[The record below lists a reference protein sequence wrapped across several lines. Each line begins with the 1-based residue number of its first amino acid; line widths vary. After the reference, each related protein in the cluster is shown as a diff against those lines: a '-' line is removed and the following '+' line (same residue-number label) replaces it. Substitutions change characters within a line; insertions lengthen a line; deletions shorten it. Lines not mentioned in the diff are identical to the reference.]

1 MILYGYSMSSAAY
14 RVRIALTL
22 KGIEATTVSKQ
33 LRRGEHRLKDFLQLN
48 PQGLVPALELDDGRV
63 LTQSLAII
71 EYLDEVYRQPP
82 LLPARPADRARVRG
96 MAQLIACDI
105 HPLNNLRV
113 LQYLEGPL
121 GQAPGTRDTWYRHWI
136 EAGFA
141 ALEAM
146 LGRDASRGRF
156 CFGEAPTLAD
166 VCLVPQVFNARRFS
180 VDLSAYPCIVAIDA
194 ACRELPAF
202 ARAAPEKQV

>member
-1 MILYGYSMSSAAY
+1 
-14 RVRIALTL
+14 
-22 KGIEATTVSKQ
+22 
-33 LRRGEHRLKDFLQLN
+33 
-48 PQGLVPALELDDGRV
+48 
-63 LTQSLAII
+63 
-71 EYLDEVYRQPP
+71 
-82 LLPARPADRARVRG
+82 
-96 MAQLIACDI
+96 
-105 HPLNNLRV
+105 
-113 LQYLEGPL
+113 
-121 GQAPGTRDTWYRHWI
+121 
-136 EAGFA
+136 
-141 ALEAM
+141 M